1 MADNSSVEIAIKWE
15 SPFTCIMAGATGSG
29 KTSLLYQILKYGKHM
44 FTSEPKKIIY
54 CYGVYQHLY
63 DDMKVTLPHVQFFE
77 GLPSRDDLDMWGTES
92 GHKILILDDL
102 LQKAAK
108 NTDIVDLFCQYSHH
122 LNFSTFFLVQN
133 LFANGK
139 QFRTISLN
147 THYFILFKNQRDQ
160 LQIQTLGRQIFPGQL
175 NYFMDA
181 YKKATESQFGYLLI
195 DLHPRTEKY
204 KLRTRILPGQLMSV
218 FLPVNKT

>member
-1 MADNSSVEIAIKWE
+1 MDDTESLIKLKDPLNCILAGNS
-15 SPFTCIMAGATGSG
+15 GSG
-29 KTSLLYQILKYGKHM
+29 KTSLTFEILKHSKGI
-44 FTSEPKKIIY
+44 FTTEPKKFIY
-54 CYGVYQHLY
+54 CYGVYQRLY
-63 DDMKVTLPHVQFFE
+63 DDMKATIPHIEFFE
-77 GLPSRDDLDMWGTES
+77 GLPAKENLDKWSNETEE
-92 GHKILILDDL
+92 HKILILDDL

-147 THYFILFKNQRDQ
+147 THYFILFKNLRDQ

-175 NYFMDA
+175 NFFMDA
-181 YKKATESQFGYLLI
+181 YKKATEPHFGYLLI
-195 DLHPRTEKY
+195 DLHPSTSQYR
-204 KLRTRILPGQLMSV
+204 LRTHILPDQLMSV
-218 FLPVNKT
+218 YLPENSK